1 MEVGRMFETIR
12 TAVSSLWA
20 NKMRSALTMLGVV
33 IGVGAVIAMVAIGN
47 GASGQMEG
55 VISSMG
61 ANMIVLRPGAPRTGG
76 VRQSAGSG
84 GTLTLNDIRAIEEE
98 CWSIQN
104 VAPQVSTSSQLIF
117 ENRNWPSQVIGT
129 TPGFFR
135 IREFQAQ
142 KGRLLDKEDERG
154 AAKAAVIGETVA
166 RELFGKI
173 DPIGRSIR
181 IKSIPFEVVGVLAPK
196 GQSAIGQ
203 DQDDTVIVPI
213 TTAQRRLVRSS
224 FADSVNMAF
233 VQAKDVSMMDSAI
246 AEMRAL
252 LRQRHR
258 LSSDKEDDFDLRN
271 MTQMLDSMAQATR
284 VMSLLL
290 GAVASISLLV
300 GGIGIM
306 NIMLVSVTERTRE
319 IGIRM
324 AIGAR
329 AGDIRTQFLLEA
341 LLLSLT
347 GGAAG
352 ILLGFLASLGVTEF
366 LKWPTSVSGGA
377 VALAAG
383 FSCLVGI
390 FFGLYP
396 AWKASLLRPI
406 DALRFE

>member
-1 MEVGRMFETIR
+1 MYEIIR

-20 NKMRSALTMLGVV
+20 NKMRSVLTMLGVV

-61 ANMIVLRPGAPRTGG
+61 ANMIVLRPGAPNTGG
-76 VRQSAGSG
+76 VRQSVGSG

-117 ENRNWPSQVIGT
+117 ENRNWPSQILGT
-129 TPGFFR
+129 TPGFFD
-135 IREFQAQ
+135 IREFQVQ
-142 KGRLLDKEDERG
+142 NGRLLDKEDERG
-154 AAKAAVIGETVA
+154 AAKVAVIGETVA
-166 RELFGKI
+166 KELFGRA
-173 DPIGRSIR
+173 DPVGRSIR
-181 IKSIPFEVVGVLAPK
+181 IQNIPFEVVGVLAPK
-196 GQSAIGQ
+196 GQSAMGQ

-213 TTAQRRLVRSS
+213 TTAQRRLVRSA

-233 VQAKDVSMMDSAI
+233 IQAKDVSMMDSAI
-246 AEMRAL
+246 TEIRAL

-258 LSSDKEDDFDLRN
+258 LPSDREDDFNLRN
-271 MTQMLDSMAQATR
+271 MTQMLDSLAQTTR

-290 GAVASISLLV
+290 GSVASISLLV

-341 LLLSLT
+341 LLLSLA
-347 GGAAG
+347 GGFVG
-352 ILLGFLASLGVTEF
+352 ILLGFAASLGVTEF

-377 VALAAG
+377 IGLAAG
-383 FSCLVGI
+383 FSCFVGI

>member
-1 MEVGRMFETIR
+1 MFETIR
-12 TAVSSLWA
+12 TAISSLWA
-20 NKMRSALTMLGVV
+20 NKMRSILTMLGVV

-61 ANMIVLRPGAPRTGG
+61 ANMIVLRPGAPNTGG
-76 VRQSAGSG
+76 VRQSVGSG

-98 CWSIQN
+98 CWSIRN
-104 VAPQVSTSSQLIF
+104 VAPQVSTSSQLIV
-117 ENRNWPSQVIGT
+117 ENRNWPSQVVGT
-129 TPGFFR
+129 TPGFFD
-135 IREFQAQ
+135 IREYRVQS
-142 KGRLLDKEDERG
+142 GRLLDKEDERG
-154 AAKAAVIGETVA
+154 AAKVAVIGETVA
-166 RELFGKI
+166 RELFGRA
-173 DPIGRSIR
+173 DPVGRSIR
-181 IKSIPFEVVGVLAPK
+181 IKNIPFEVVGVLAPK
-196 GQSAIGQ
+196 GQSAMGQ

-213 TTAQRRLVRSS
+213 TTAQRRLVRSA

-246 AEMRAL
+246 TEMRAL

-271 MTQMLDSMAQATR
+271 MTQMLDSMAQTTR

-290 GAVASISLLV
+290 GSVASISLLV

-329 AGDIRTQFLLEA
+329 SGDIRTQFLLEA

-347 GGAAG
+347 GGAVG
-352 ILLGFLASLGVTEF
+352 ILLGFAASLGVTEF

-377 VALAAG
+377 IALAAG
-383 FSCLVGI
+383 FSCFVGI

>member
-1 MEVGRMFETIR
+1 
-12 TAVSSLWA
+12 
-20 NKMRSALTMLGVV
+20 MRSILTMLGVV

-61 ANMIVLRPGAPRTGG
+61 ANMIILRPGAPNTGG

-84 GTLTLNDIRAIEEE
+84 GTLTLDDIRAIEEE

-104 VAPQVSTSSQLIF
+104 VAPQVNTSSQLIF
-117 ENRNWPSQVIGT
+117 ENRNWPSQVVGT
-129 TPGFFR
+129 TPGFFD
-135 IREFQAQ
+135 IREFQVQ

-154 AAKAAVIGETVA
+154 AAKVAVIGETVA
-166 RELFGKI
+166 RELFGRL
-173 DPIGRSIR
+173 DPVGRSIR
-181 IKSIPFEVVGVLAPK
+181 IKNIPFEVVGVLAPK

-203 DQDDTVIVPI
+203 DQDDTVVVPI
-213 TTAQRRLVRSS
+213 TTAQRRLVRSA
-224 FADSVNMAF
+224 FANSVNMAS
-233 VQAKDVSMMDSAI
+233 VQAKDISMMESAI
-246 AEMRAL
+246 TEMRAL

-258 LSSDKEDDFDLRN
+258 LSRDREDDFDIRN

-329 AGDIRTQFLLEA
+329 SGDIRTQFLLEA
-341 LLLSLT
+341 LLLSLS
-347 GGAAG
+347 GGVVG
-352 ILLGFLASLGVTEF
+352 ILLGFGASLGVAEF

-377 VALAAG
+377 IALAAG
-383 FSCLVGI
+383 FSCFVGI

>member
-1 MEVGRMFETIR
+1 MFETIR
-12 TAVSSLWA
+12 TAVFSLWA
-20 NKMRSALTMLGVV
+20 NKMRSMLTMLGVV

-61 ANMIVLRPGAPRTGG
+61 ANMIVLRPGAPNAGG
-76 VRQSAGSG
+76 VRQSVGSG

-104 VAPQVSTSSQLIF
+104 VAPQVNTSSQLIV
-117 ENRNWPSQVIGT
+117 ENRNWPSQVVGT
-129 TPGFFR
+129 TPGFFD
-135 IREFQAQ
+135 IREFQVQ
-142 KGRLLDKEDERG
+142 NGRLLDKEDERG
-154 AAKAAVIGETVA
+154 AAKVAVIGETVA
-166 RELFGKI
+166 RELFGKA
-173 DPIGRSIR
+173 DPVGRSIR
-181 IKSIPFEVVGVLAPK
+181 IKNIPFEVVGVLAPK
-196 GQSAIGQ
+196 GQSAMGQ

-213 TTAQRRLVRSS
+213 TTAQRRLVRSA

-233 VQAKDVSMMDSAI
+233 VQAKDISMMDSAI
-246 AEMRAL
+246 TEMRAL

-271 MTQMLDSMAQATR
+271 MTQMLDSLAQTTR
-284 VMSLLL
+284 VMALLL
-290 GAVASISLLV
+290 GSVASISLLV

-341 LLLSLT
+341 LLLSLA
-347 GGAAG
+347 GGAVG
-352 ILLGFLASLGVTEF
+352 ILLGFSASLGVTEF

-377 VALAAG
+377 IALAAG
-383 FSCLVGI
+383 FSCFVGI

>member
-1 MEVGRMFETIR
+1 
-12 TAVSSLWA
+12 
-20 NKMRSALTMLGVV
+20 MRSMLTMLGVV

-55 VISSMG
+55 VIASMG
-61 ANMIVLRPGAPRTGG
+61 ANMIILRPGAPNAGG

-84 GTLTLNDIRAIEEE
+84 STLTLSDIKAIEEE
-98 CWSIQN
+98 CWSIKN
-104 VAPQVSTSSQLIF
+104 VAPQLNTSTQLIY
-117 ENRNWPSQVIGT
+117 ENRNWPSLVVGT
-129 TPGFFR
+129 TPGFFDV
-135 IREFQAQ
+135 REFQIQ
-142 KGRLLDKEDERG
+142 KGRLLDREDERS
-154 AAKAAVIGETVA
+154 AAKVAVIGETVA
-166 RELFGKI
+166 RELFGTL
-173 DPIGRSIR
+173 DPVGRSIR
-181 IKSIPFEVVGVLAPK
+181 IQNIPFEVVGVLAPK

-203 DQDDTVIVPI
+203 DQDDTVVVPI
-213 TTAQRRLVRSS
+213 TTTQRRLVRRA
-224 FADSVNMAF
+224 FADSINMAF
-233 VQAKDVSMMDSAI
+233 VQAKDNSMMESAMTEI
-246 AEMRAL
+246 RAL

-258 LSSDKEDDFDLRN
+258 LSRDKEDDFNLQN
-271 MTQMLDSMAQATR
+271 MTQMMDSMAQATR
-284 VMSLLL
+284 VMALLL

-341 LLLSLT
+341 LLLSLS
-347 GGAAG
+347 GGVVG
-352 ILLGFLASLGVTEF
+352 ILLGFGASLGVTQF
-366 LKWPTSVSGGA
+366 LNWPTSVSAGA
-377 VALAAG
+377 IALAAG
-383 FSCLVGI
+383 FSCFVGI

>member
-1 MEVGRMFETIR
+1 MFETIR

>member
-1 MEVGRMFETIR
+1 MFEILR

-20 NKMRSALTMLGVV
+20 NKMRSMLTMLGVV

-47 GASGQMEG
+47 GASRQVEG

-61 ANMIVLRPGAPRTGG
+61 TNMIVIRPGAPNSGG
-76 VRQSAGSG
+76 VRQSVGSG
-84 GTLTLNDIRAIEEE
+84 ATLTLDDIRAIEEE
-98 CWSIQN
+98 CWSIRN

-117 ENRNWPSQVIGT
+117 ENRNWPSQVTGT
-129 TPGFFR
+129 TLGFFD
-135 IREFQAQ
+135 IREFQVE

-154 AAKAAVIGETVA
+154 AAKVAVIGATVA
-166 RELFGKI
+166 RELFGRV
-173 DPIGRSIR
+173 DPIGQNIR
-181 IKSIPFEVVGVLAPK
+181 VKNIPFEVVGVLASK
-196 GQSAIGQ
+196 GQSATGQ

-213 TTAQRRLVRSS
+213 TTAQRRLVRSAL
-224 FADSVNMAF
+224 ADSVNSAF
-233 VQAKDVSMMDSAI
+233 VQVKDISMMDSAMN
-246 AEMRAL
+246 EMRAL

-258 LSSDKEDDFDLRN
+258 LASDKEDDFELRN
-271 MTQMLDSMAQATR
+271 MTQMLNTMTQATR
-284 VMSLLL
+284 VMTLLL

-347 GGAAG
+347 GGVAG
-352 ILLGFLASLGVTEF
+352 ILLGFAASLGVTRF
-366 LKWPTSVSGGA
+366 LQWPTSVSGGA
-377 VALAAG
+377 IAVAAG
-383 FSCLVGI
+383 FSCFVGI